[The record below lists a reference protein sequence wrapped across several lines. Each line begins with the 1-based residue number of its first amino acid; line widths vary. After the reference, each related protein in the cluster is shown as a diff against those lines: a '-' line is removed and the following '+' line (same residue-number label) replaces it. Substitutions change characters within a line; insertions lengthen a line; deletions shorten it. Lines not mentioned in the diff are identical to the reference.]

1 MEKGMEF
8 HTPPKNTP
16 VIVTAVTLKIIEYK
30 LS

>member
-1 MEKGMEF
+1 MEKGMDF
-8 HTPPKNTP
+8 HTPPKTTS